1 MRTGM
6 SGQATRK
13 NAHVVS
19 WGGFVRVCLF
29 CANEGSGENAFVD
42 SATVLDVDDGVTQVV
57 HADGKFYTRVF
68 TSFHPRGT
76 FCVVGFVSKL

>member
-42 SATVLDVDDGVTQVV
+42 SATVLDVDEGVIIQVS
-57 HADGKFYTRVF
+57 GQKPGF
-68 TSFHPRGT
+68 TPP
-76 FCVVGFVSKL
+76 

>member
-42 SATVLDVDDGVTQVV
+42 SATVLDVDEGVIIQVSQHPNLKTWV
-57 HADGKFYTRVF
+57 YT
-68 TSFHPRGT
+68 P
-76 FCVVGFVSKL
+76 VVLFASWASRKL